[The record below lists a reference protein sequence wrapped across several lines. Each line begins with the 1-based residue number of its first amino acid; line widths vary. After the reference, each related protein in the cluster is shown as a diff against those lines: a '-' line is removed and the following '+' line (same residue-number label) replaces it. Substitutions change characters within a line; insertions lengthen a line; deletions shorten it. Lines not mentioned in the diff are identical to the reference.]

1 MPRWNVEKLI
11 TLVQERPEIWDT
23 RSNIYL
29 DRTRKDAAWEQVA
42 RSLRK
47 NDWAKADSR
56 GRADL
61 VKQTKTR
68 WASCRDQFRREV
80 SSKGR
85 SGEGPSRKRP
95 YIYTAQLQFL
105 RPVMD
110 LRPTVDSLEPS
121 VESSTDGSETPA
133 VFSPANSP
141 EPTPAEEPELSSQ
154 GQHQQPSP
162 PRVRQP
168 HRRRP
173 RQVPPSTSV
182 PESREVIDARVI
194 DFLAQRRSDGV
205 EEKMLRGLAPLM
217 KKVPEPDHN
226 ACVASI
232 AVVMKMFAIP
242 NHGDI
247 LGQLNRWMVDLE
259 KEGQPQE
266 AGQFG
271 RERHPSQAPS
281 FAPQPQYGPPHGH
294 FQGASQP
301 IFQGNLPTVPQQ
313 QAQGRPRS
321 SFPAGSF
328 TQDLFEL

>member
-1 MPRWNVEKLI
+1 
-11 TLVQERPEIWDT
+11 
-23 RSNIYL
+23 
-29 DRTRKDAAWEQVA
+29 
-42 RSLRK
+42 
-47 NDWAKADSR
+47 
-56 GRADL
+56 
-61 VKQTKTR
+61 
-68 WASCRDQFRREV
+68 
-80 SSKGR
+80 
-85 SGEGPSRKRP
+85 
-95 YIYTAQLQFL
+95 
-105 RPVMD
+105 MD

-121 VESSTDGSETPA
+121 GESSTDGSETPA
-133 VFSPANSP
+133 VFSPAISP
-141 EPTPAEEPELSSQ
+141 EPTPAEEPEESSQ

-205 EEKMLRGLAPLM
+205 EEKMLRGLAPLL

-247 LGQLNRWMVDLE
+247 LGHLNRWMVDLE
-259 KEGQPQE
+259 NEGQPQV

-271 RERHPSQAPS
+271 RERQPTQAPS
-281 FAPQPQYGPPHGH
+281 FAPHPHQKKNFCETNSQRLTIQQKNENECFQRLKQMVKLKGYDERIVKLVKTKATENEMCQIYRGGYAAMNQVSNQP
-294 FQGASQP
+294 
-301 IFQGNLPTVPQQ
+301 
-313 QAQGRPRS
+313 
-321 SFPAGSF
+321 
-328 TQDLFEL
+328 FEFSLISPLQRRLKERFNKIGTF